1 MAHTDRRSEE
11 PPPSPR
17 EIDESRPNEGW
28 VQKILIPFASLEN
41 RNFRLLWLGMLGQ
54 SSAMWADQIAR
65 SWLVW
70 QLTGSATAIGLVNVF
85 RALPLITIGL
95 LGGVIAD
102 RFDKR
107 TILLVIQ
114 TWSLC
119 IYIAMAVLL
128 VGGWIELWH
137 VYVTAFL
144 LGAGMSMNQP
154 VRTSLIPQLLEGRL
168 LLNAL
173 SLNSIAINVSR
184 LLGPA
189 GVGFLIALAG
199 GSVAPAYIIAVIVY
213 VLVIVAT
220 IKMDFR
226 SERTGLKRFSFRA
239 EFVEGFRYLLVENR
253 TALTL
258 VILAI
263 GPLAFAFSYVTLLP
277 VLVTE
282 ALNAS
287 SSSFGAIQS
296 VGAVGALVGGFW
308 LAAARNISRK
318 GRIMLSTG
326 LVYGGAVIV
335 LGNVKWLMAAFAVAI
350 VIGASQT
357 IFRAADNSTLLE
369 ITPQRL
375 QGRVVSITFLDM
387 RIQSVAA
394 ILAGMVTDT
403 YGVSVGM
410 SMLGGACL
418 GIVAIVG
425 IAVPAIRRL

>member
-1 MAHTDRRSEE
+1 M
-11 PPPSPR
+11 
-17 EIDESRPNEGW
+17 
-28 VQKILIPFASLEN
+28 LIPFASLEN

-54 SSAMWADQIAR
+54 SSAMWADQVAR
-65 SWLVW
+65 SWLTW

-107 TILLVIQ
+107 TILLVVQ

-128 VGGWIELWH
+128 IGGWIELWH
-137 VYVTAFL
+137 VYLTAFL

-173 SLNSIAINVSR
+173 SLNSIAINVSK
-184 LLGPA
+184 LIGPA
-189 GVGFLIALAG
+189 GVGFLIAVAG
-199 GSVAPAYIIAVIVY
+199 DNVAPAYIIAVVVY

-220 IKMDFR
+220 IKIDYK
-226 SERTGLKRFSFRA
+226 STVTGQKRFSFRA

-263 GPLAFAFSYVTLLP
+263 GPLAFAFSYITLLP

-287 SSSFGAIQS
+287 ASSFGAIQS

-308 LAAARNISRK
+308 LASARNVSRK
-318 GRIMLSTG
+318 GWIMLSTG
-326 LVYGGAVIV
+326 LVYGSAVML
-335 LGNVKWLMAAFAVAI
+335 LGSVKWLLAAFAISI

-357 IFRAADNSTLLE
+357 IFRAANNSTLLE

-375 QGRVVSITFLDM
+375 QGRVVSVTFLDM
-387 RIQSVAA
+387 GIQSVAA
-394 ILAGMVTDT
+394 ILAGVITDA

-410 SMLGGACL
+410 AMLGAACL
-418 GIVAIVG
+418 GVVAIVG
-425 IAVPAIRRL
+425 IGVPAVRRL